1 MTDVTGIR
9 PPRRVLQL
17 MESSALFE
25 IGGLVAASPMLRLL
39 GRGDRHPVLVL
50 PGFTASDRST
60 VPLRSTI
67 RLQGYWAHG
76 WGLGRNI
83 GPSARIIDGMRDRL
97 EQLHGRHGRKVSL
110 VGWSLGGIYA
120 RQLARE
126 QPDMVRQVITLGSPF
141 RMVDGDRS
149 AAQGIWD
156 SLSHLHDGD
165 LDLLEVAEHERG
177 PLPVPA
183 TAIYTRTDGVVRWFT
198 CIETPGR
205 HRESIEVFGSHSGLG
220 VNPSVVYAVLDR
232 LSQREGS
239 WQEFQPPWFLRHL
252 YPHPATYRVG
262 EDLAAA

>member
-1 MTDVTGIR
+1 MAVAGEIR
-9 PPRRVLQL
+9 PPRRMLQV

-25 IGGLVAASPMLRLL
+25 IGGFFAASPLLRLL

-97 EQLHGRHGRKVSL
+97 DQLHGRHGRKVSL

-120 RQLARE
+120 RHLARE
-126 QPDMVRQVITLGSPF
+126 RPDAVRQVITLGSPF
-141 RMVDGDRS
+141 RMIDGDRS
-149 AAQGIWD
+149 AAQPIWE
-156 SLSHLHDGD
+156 SLSHLHDGEID
-165 LDLLEVAEHERG
+165 ILQVAEEERE

-198 CIETPGR
+198 CIEEPGR

-232 LSQREGS
+232 LGQGEGS
-239 WQEFQPPWFLRHL
+239 WQEFQPPWYLRHL
-252 YPHPATYRVG
+252 YPHPATYRAG